1 MMATPVTTTNY
12 LIILSCVVVVAL
24 GQLLF
29 KTVGTRL
36 GGQGFEALLTDYR
49 TAGILFGALALYGL
63 STLGWVLAL
72 RAVPLSTAYL
82 FMSLS
87 FVIVPTL
94 AWAFLGEPISG
105 RFILGSAL
113 IMAGIA
119 IAAA

>member
-1 MMATPVTTTNY
+1 MAQPVTLTNY
-12 LIILSCVVVVAL
+12 IIIIACVVVVAL

-29 KTVGTRL
+29 KTVGSRL
-36 GGQGFEALLTDYR
+36 GNAGFEALLTDYK
-49 TAGILFGALALYGL
+49 TAGILFSALALYGM

-72 RAVPLSTAYL
+72 RSVPLSTAYL

-105 RFILGSAL
+105 RFMFGSLL
-113 IMAGIA
+113 IMSGIA
-119 IAAA
+119 LAAA